1 MNKALMDGMVA
12 KYLESYNAPAKDAI
26 WQQHSA
32 TFRRFWSE
40 QVLAQ
45 EKGAIPDDACD
56 AIIRILDRHGKGNTR
71 DSEAVAR
78 VMVPQGVWRRIFNSI
93 HSDRDLAR
101 LIDSIFTAEEPGHKA
116 TLIDELYRT
125 NEGKKNSLTGKSGS
139 VITAFIAAF
148 DPVNNLTV
156 ISLKHRKA
164 QIDFLDL
171 VLPFDWV
178 GASVG
183 QRIVR
188 SNLLLREAT
197 RALGVDGSARTQSCF
212 WYFEPVKALWK
223 PGEHTV
229 KLTDKKVTVTVPED
243 IEAEN
248 EGETAGEDREELR
261 ESLQVQAVL
270 AEIGSLMGFRIWLPK
285 SDRNRVLTKWTP
297 EPGELLDELPP
308 SYDPTTM
315 KTIEQID
322 VIWLKRRSIVRAF
335 EVEHTTSVYSGLLRM
350 ADLIAL
356 QPNLNIKLHIVAPES
371 RREKVFQEIRRPVFS
386 LLEGRALSEI
396 CSYLSYDIIAQL
408 REQKHLEHLS
418 DHVLEDY
425 EEKAEEAD

>member
-56 AIIRILDRHGKGNTR
+56 VIIRILDRHGKGNTR

-101 LIDSIFTAEEPGHKA
+101 LIDSIFTAEEPGRRA

-148 DPVNNLTV
+148 DPVKNLTV

-183 QRIVR
+183 WRIVR
-188 SNLLLREAT
+188 SNLLLR
-197 RALGVDGSARTQSCF
+197 GQ
-212 WYFEPVKALWK
+212 
-223 PGEHTV
+223 
-229 KLTDKKVTVTVPED
+229 
-243 IEAEN
+243 
-248 EGETAGEDREELR
+248 
-261 ESLQVQAVL
+261 
-270 AEIGSLMGFRIWLPK
+270 
-285 SDRNRVLTKWTP
+285 RVLLAWT
-297 EPGELLDELPP
+297 GLRGHSHAFGTL
-308 SYDPTTM
+308 SR
-315 KTIEQID
+315 
-322 VIWLKRRSIVRAF
+322 LKLFGSRENIQS
-335 EVEHTTSVYSGLLRM
+335 SGRTR
-350 ADLIAL
+350 
-356 QPNLNIKLHIVAPES
+356 K
-371 RREKVFQEIRRPVFS
+371 
-386 LLEGRALSEI
+386 
-396 CSYLSYDIIAQL
+396 
-408 REQKHLEHLS
+408 
-418 DHVLEDY
+418 
-425 EEKAEEAD
+425 